1 VLLQREIADRYFPGI
16 EFVIRQLFVEVIKFM
31 HDVVIVGAG
40 PGGSAAAYYLAKQG
54 LNVLLLDKA
63 EFPRDKTCGDGL
75 TPRALKVLEDM
86 GLLSE
91 LQAVGWRINGVEL
104 HAAHGNIMKAPIP
117 KENGY
122 LDQLLIVPRLKLDD
136 RIRQCALTAGATFHS
151 PVRVRGIEQENGHV
165 RVRGDHNGEP
175 VEYEAHLAIMAV
187 GANMRLLSNLGI
199 LDYQPRPILAARA
212 YYEGVSGL
220 SDRVQAH
227 FQDVPLPGYAWVFPI
242 SETAANIGIG
252 FWKTDLPWRKKAP
265 SARAAME
272 SWVDQNAKIKAM
284 LAGAELLGPIK
295 GYPLRIDFST
305 APTYQGRILLVG
317 EAAGLVSPLTGE
329 GIDFALESGRLAGGY
344 IGEMFAA
351 GDFSVARLAG
361 YDKMLRDH
369 FQRVFVFLTY
379 LRRLYINP
387 ILMSRAV
394 KATNKFPELK
404 DTLANILMGHEDA
417 ASMITFSALRK
428 VVFGF

>member
-1 VLLQREIADRYFPGI
+1 
-16 EFVIRQLFVEVIKFM
+16 M

-54 LNVLLLDKA
+54 LDVLLLDKA

-86 GLLSE
+86 NLLAE
-91 LQAVGWRINGVEL
+91 LQEVGWRINGVEL
-104 HAAHGNIMKAPIP
+104 HAAHGSIMKAPIP

-136 RIRQCALTAGATFHS
+136 RIRQRALSAGVSFHS
-151 PVRVRGIEQENGHV
+151 PVRVRGVEQEDGHV
-165 RVRGDHNGEP
+165 CIRGDHNGKP
-175 VEYEAHLAIMAV
+175 AKYEARLAIMAV
-187 GANMRLLSNLGI
+187 GANMGMLSQLGI
-199 LDYQPRPILAARA
+199 LNYKPKTILAARG

-252 FWKTDLPWRKKAP
+252 FWKTDLPWRKQPP
-265 SARAAME
+265 SARAALKL
-272 SWVDQNAKIKAM
+272 WIDQNAKIKAM
-284 LAGAELLGPIK
+284 LAGAEPLGPIR
-295 GYPLRIDFST
+295 GYPLRVDFPT

-329 GIDFALESGRLAGGY
+329 GIDFALESSRLAGGY
-344 IGEMFAA
+344 ISEMFAA
-351 GDFSVARLAG
+351 GDFSAARLAG

-379 LRRLYINP
+379 LRRVYINP
-387 ILMSRAV
+387 LLMSRAV

-404 DTLANILMGHEDA
+404 DTLTNILMGHEDA
-417 ASMITFSALRK
+417 ASMITFSAFRK